1 MEIGDVVTLRT
12 EMLGCKPGTRGVVF
26 NTYQDFDEPSK
37 LGCQIIFENG
47 NYDGFSVID
56 QNSYLDKVDVK
67 YIPFYIR
74 EYKFESVM
82 KVWKDYETGFW
93 DILFGK

>member
-1 MEIGDVVTLRT
+1 MNVGNVVTLKQ

-26 NTYQDFDEPSK
+26 NTYQDFDDPNK

-47 NYDGFSVID
+47 NYDGFSVTE
-56 QNSYLDKVDVK
+56 QKLFLDEEYVK

-74 EYKFESVM
+74 EYKFENVI
-82 KVWKDYETGFW
+82 KVSKDFESGLW
-93 DILFGK
+93 DDIFR